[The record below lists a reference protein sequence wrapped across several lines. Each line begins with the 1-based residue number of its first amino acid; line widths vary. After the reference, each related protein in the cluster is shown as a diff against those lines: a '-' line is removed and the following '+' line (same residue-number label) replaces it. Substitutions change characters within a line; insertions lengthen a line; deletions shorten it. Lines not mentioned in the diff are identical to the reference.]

1 VRRGEDSEM
10 LDAEAVAGLFEE
22 HRAFL
27 WGLVYRLTGTRIYTV
42 LASRKLTAL
51 P

>member
-1 VRRGEDSEM
+1 MRRGEDSEM

-27 WGLVYRLTGTRIYTV
+27 EVGEDGRLTRIYTV

-51 P
+51 R